1 LQKVQEVVVK
11 GIYNSAAKSVKKPI
25 CGFSIMCRRLL
36 VMKHFAVYHNSERM
50 GYLADEVSELCIV
63 TNKSVVNLIGNRIW
77 LFQGEGKPRKYILRG
92 TFIADFTRADT
103 DNGFRHVVSGQQG
116 TLFKP
121 HIPVGT
127 LAWFERFKKSQGNF
141 AFGLQRITD
150 QIIVDELKRISGI
163 V

>member
-1 LQKVQEVVVK
+1 MQKVQEVVVK

-25 CGFSIMCRRLL
+25 GGFSIMCR
-36 VMKHFAVYHNSERM
+36 
-50 GYLADEVSELCIV
+50 
-63 TNKSVVNLIGNRIW
+63 LIGNRIW

-103 DNGFRHVVSGQQG
+103 DDGFRHVVSDQQG

-150 QIIVDELKRISGI
+150 QVIVDELKRISGI

>member
-1 LQKVQEVVVK
+1 MK

-25 CGFSIMCRRLL
+25 SGFSIMCRLL
-36 VMKHFAVYHNSERM
+36 
-50 GYLADEVSELCIV
+50 
-63 TNKSVVNLIGNRIW
+63 
-77 LFQGEGKPRKYILRG
+77 P
-92 TFIADFTRADT
+92 
-103 DNGFRHVVSGQQG
+103 VVSGQQG

-141 AFGLQRITD
+141 AFGLRPITD
-150 QIIVDELKRISGI
+150 QVIVDELKRISGI